1 MFLIG
6 VAPASAQIDVAV
18 LVGIGGFLAV
28 VLAVAVVLHAVT
40 APRNDH
46 DAVTSGSADAP
57 LGPAV

>member
-28 VLAVAVVLHAVT
+28 LLAIAVVLHVVT
-40 APRNDH
+40 APRNDG
-46 DAVTSGSADAP
+46 AVASGPADTPLGSA
-57 LGPAV
+57 G